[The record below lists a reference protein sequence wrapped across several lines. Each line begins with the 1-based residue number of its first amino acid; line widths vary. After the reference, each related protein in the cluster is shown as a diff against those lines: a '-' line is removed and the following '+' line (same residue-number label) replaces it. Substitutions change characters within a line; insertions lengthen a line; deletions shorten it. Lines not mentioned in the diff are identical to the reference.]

1 MTRRWLALG
10 AVLVLALV
18 GAACSDDAS
27 VTVATSPNTA
37 APTTTAAANT
47 AAATTAVPDTSI
59 TPAVDPVKG
68 NPIDPCSLLTVDEIG
83 SALQV
88 PVGAPAAGPQ
98 SNLPNPLGQ
107 RTCTWTTNESPPRSV
122 AVSVVT
128 TQSAQMGGAAG
139 GTYTARQLFEDTKPL
154 AEAPEPVPGLGD
166 DAFFGAVAGMQMTV
180 LKGDVYFS
188 VTVPFG
194 ITDAD
199 AAVVRAL
206 APLAVARLP

>member
-10 AVLVLALV
+10 AILVLPSLA
-18 GAACSDDAS
+18 AACSDDAS
-27 VTVATSPNTA
+27 VTVATSPNTTA
-37 APTTTAAANT
+37 APPTTAAASS
-47 AAATTAVPDTSI
+47 ATTAVVPDTSAA
-59 TPAVDPVKG
+59 PVVDPVKG

-88 PVGAPAAGPQ
+88 PVSAPTPGPQ

-107 RTCTWTTNESPPRSV
+107 RTCTWTTTESPPRSV

-128 TQSAQMGGAAG
+128 TQSAQLGGAAG
-139 GTYTARQLFEDTKPL
+139 GTYTAHQLFEDTKPL
-154 AEAPEPVPGLGD
+154 AEGVEPIPGLGD
-166 DAFFGAVAGMQMTV
+166 DAFFGAVAGMQVTV
-180 LKGDVYFS
+180 VKGDVYFS

-194 ITDAD
+194 TTDAD
-199 AAVVRAL
+199 AAIVRAL